1 MDVWRKHGNNLSQRS
16 TKMKYKG
23 FNIGKVSKYIF
34 HRFDDSEGYYW
45 NVNHNYQNVHFDTL
59 KEAKYFI
66 NSKLKTV

>member
-1 MDVWRKHGNNLSQRS
+1 
-16 TKMKYKG
+16 MKYKG